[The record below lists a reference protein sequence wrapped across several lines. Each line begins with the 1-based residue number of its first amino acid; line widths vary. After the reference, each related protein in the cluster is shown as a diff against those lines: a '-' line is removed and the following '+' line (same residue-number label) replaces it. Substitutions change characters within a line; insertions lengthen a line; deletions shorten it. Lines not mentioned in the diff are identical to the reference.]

1 MNALSSVA
9 FAPRGAPA
17 AFAPYAAIA
26 SSTDTV
32 SSTDIASSRGF
43 LRPDDRLAARARQ
56 GDTRGLA
63 LEAART
69 LVSEA
74 FIKPVFAQLREGS
87 LASEAFKPGVAEK
100 RFRPLLD
107 AALADAVVA
116 KSGFGIVDAVAD
128 RFERAI
134 GRDGDSFTPSA
145 KATASAP
152 GA

>member
-9 FAPRGAPA
+9 LAPRSAPVA
-17 AFAPYAAIA
+17 YSRPIGPNASIDIA
-26 SSTDTV
+26 

-43 LRPDDRLAARARQ
+43 LRPDDRLASRARE

-116 KSGFGIVDAVAD
+116 KSGFGIVEVVAD

-134 GRDGDSFTPSA
+134 ARDGDSFTPSA
-145 KATASAP
+145 KATASVP
-152 GA
+152 